1 MSQFPPPPP
10 PPPRP
15 PEPRRRG
22 NSIWVGLVSGM
33 LILGLFGA
41 AAAALPLA
49 AWSNGA
55 FYWLPFLAYLAAA
68 IILAARPTT
77 SRFGG
82 GLLLAIGGWLV
93 IGAGLCVALLSGLG
107 R

>member
-1 MSQFPPPPP
+1 MSQFFPPPP

-22 NSIWVGLVSGM
+22 NSIWVGLASGM
-33 LILGLFGA
+33 LALGLFGA
-41 AAAALPLA
+41 AAAALTFP
-49 AWSNGA
+49 AWFNGIM
-55 FYWLPFLAYLAAA
+55 YWLPFLAYIVAA

-77 SRFGG
+77 SRFGS
-82 GLLLAIGGWLV
+82 GLLLAIGAWLV

>member
-1 MSQFPPPPP
+1 MSQF

-33 LILGLFGA
+33 LVLGLFGA

-55 FYWLPFLAYLAAA
+55 FYWLPFLAYLVAAV
-68 IILAARPTT
+68 ILAARPTT

-93 IGAGLCVALLSGLG
+93 IGAGLCVALLTGLG

>member
-33 LILGLFGA
+33 LVLGLFGA

-55 FYWLPFLAYLAAA
+55 FYWLPFLAYLVAAV
-68 IILAARPTT
+68 ILAARPTT

-93 IGAGLCVALLSGLG
+93 IGAGLCVALLTGLG